1 MENNREPIKV
11 AIIGVGN
18 VGVATAYSLLVRGL
32 AVEIVLVDSDQVK
45 VQWEAIHLQNAAV
58 VFPHPTRVRAGTYA
72 DCADATVTIISAG
85 ARPDVPDVES
95 RPDLI
100 NQNGSILRRIIPE
113 VANYAPNG
121 ILLIASSPV
130 DVLTYLSSKLSGFPS
145 NRVLGLG
152 TILDTARF
160 RYLLARRFDIDPE
173 SVCAYIIGEHGDGE
187 VPVWSMVSAAGI
199 PLHDL
204 CEQKDGQ
211 NDKREMEAIF
221 RETQLGDV
229 GVTYYAVAAGLVH
242 IIEAILRDENTILT
256 VSTLAAHYG
265 ISDVCL
271 SLPTK
276 VNRKGADQI
285 FHLPLNQEE
294 LNGLFKSAE
303 SVKAA
308 ISALNLGTQV
318 AESRAKLNRKT
329 TSVKTKRRN
338 TQNVLKFRTDT
349 SVSVREKLATP
360 VDQWRSSR

>member
-1 MENNREPIKV
+1 MENNIEPIKV

-32 AVEIVLVDSDQVK
+32 AAEIALVDADQIK

-58 VFPHPTRVRAGTYA
+58 VFSHPTHVRAGTYA
-72 DCADATVTIISAG
+72 DCADATVTIIAAG
-85 ARPDVPDVES
+85 ARSDVSYVES
-95 RPDLI
+95 RPDFM
-100 NQNGSILRRIIPE
+100 NRNGSILRRIIPE
-113 VANYAPNG
+113 VANHAPNG

-130 DVLTYLSSKLSGFPS
+130 DVLTYLSLKLSGFPS

-173 SVCAYIIGEHGDGE
+173 SVCAYIIGEHGDNE
-187 VPVWSMVSAAGI
+187 VPVWSMVTAAGI

-204 CEQKDGQ
+204 CEQKDGEY
-211 NDKREMEAIF
+211 DKHKMEAIL

-229 GVTYYAVAAGLVH
+229 GVTYYAVAAGLVRT
-242 IIEAILRDENTILT
+242 IEAILRDENTILT

-265 ISDVCL
+265 ISEVCV

-285 FHLPLNQEE
+285 LHLPLNQEE
-294 LNGLFKSAE
+294 LSGLFKSAE

-308 ISALNLGTQV
+308 SAALNLGASCAQV
-318 AESRAKLNRKT
+318 A
-329 TSVKTKRRN
+329 
-338 TQNVLKFRTDT
+338 
-349 SVSVREKLATP
+349 
-360 VDQWRSSR
+360 